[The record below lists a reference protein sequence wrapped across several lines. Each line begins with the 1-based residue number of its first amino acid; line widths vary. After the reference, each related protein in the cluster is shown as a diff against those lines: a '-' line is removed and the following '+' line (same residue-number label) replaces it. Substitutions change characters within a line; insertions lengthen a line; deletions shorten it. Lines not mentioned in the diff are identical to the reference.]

1 MAQNFAHGNYS
12 HTQRKVRNGG
22 GGRTPKDRA
31 RRTLSQNFLADRH
44 AVDLMVKAAAPEGL
58 VLEPGAGEGVLTL
71 ALAEA
76 GARVVGY
83 EIDPLLAGRLA
94 ARTRSDPRIDVVRG
108 DFTAARAPHEPFAVV
123 GNIPYSI
130 TSKIVDWC
138 LRAPALTSATL
149 LTQREYARKRS
160 GDYGRWSLVTVE
172 SWPWFHWRLGDT
184 IGRESFR
191 PVPSVDSAILRLQR
205 RPEPL
210 LPSEGL
216 APLWTEERRERSDR
230 SDEGRAGLG
239 EPRTAERSGAMSSR
253 RSYQELVELGFGGV
267 GGSVRASLK
276 TRYEG
281 VDAALKAAGVA
292 RDTVVAHVHPDQ
304 WITLWGRLCG

>member
-12 HTQRKVRNGG
+12 HTQRKARNGG
-22 GGRTPKDRA
+22 GGRTPRDRA

-71 ALAEA
+71 ALAAA

-108 DFTAARAPHEPFAVV
+108 DFTAARAPREPFAVV

-191 PVPSVDSAILRLQR
+191 PVPSVDSAILRVQR

-210 LPSEGL
+210 LPSE
-216 APLWTEERRERSDR
+216 
-230 SDEGRAGLG
+230 GLG

-292 RDTVVAHVHPDQ
+292 RDTVVGHVHPDQ
-304 WITLWGRLCG
+304 WIILWERLCP

>member
-12 HTQRKVRNGG
+12 HTQKKARNGG
-22 GGRTPKDRA
+22 GGRTPVDRA
-31 RRTLSQNFLADRH
+31 RRTLSQNFLVDRH
-44 AVDLMVKAAAPEGL
+44 AVELVVKAAAPEGL
-58 VLEPGAGEGVLTL
+58 VLEPGSGEGVLTL

-83 EIDPLLAGRLA
+83 EIDPRLAGRLA
-94 ARTRSDPRIDVVRG
+94 SRTRDDPRIDVVRG

-138 LRAPALTSATL
+138 LRAPAQTSATL

-172 SWPWFHWRLGDT
+172 SWPWFSWRLGDT
-184 IGRESFR
+184 VGSESFR
-191 PVPSVDSAILRLQR
+191 PVPSVDSAILRVER
-205 RPEPL
+205 RPEAL
-210 LPSEGL
+210 V
-216 APLWTEERRERSDR
+216 
-230 SDEGRAGLG
+230 
-239 EPRTAERSGAMSSR
+239 SGR

-276 TRYEG
+276 ARYDG

-292 RDTVVAHVHPDQ
+292 RDTVVGHVHPDQ
-304 WITLWGRLCG
+304 WVTLWGRLCR

>member
-12 HTQRKVRNGG
+12 HTQRKARNGG
-22 GGRTPKDRA
+22 GGRTPRDRA

-44 AVDLMVKAAAPEGL
+44 AVDLMVKAAAPDGL

-108 DFTAARAPHEPFAVV
+108 DFTAARAPREPFAVV

-172 SWPWFHWRLGDT
+172 SWPWFRWRLGDT

-191 PVPSVDSAILRLQR
+191 PVPSVDSAILRVQR

-210 LPSEGL
+210 V
-216 APLWTEERRERSDR
+216 A
-230 SDEGRAGLG
+230 
-239 EPRTAERSGAMSSR
+239 SR

-267 GGSVRASLK
+267 GGSVRASLR
-276 TRYEG
+276 TRYQG

-304 WITLWGRLCG
+304 WIILWEGLCR